1 VFSLI
6 RKYQHV
12 FQNGCSSYIVI
23 VVQSLSHVHLFATLQ
38 TAAHQASLFFTISWS
53 LLKLVSIESVMSSR
67 LHHLV
72 IPFSFCLP
80 SFPASGSF
88 LTSRLFVSCSQKY
101 WSFSFSFHSLQE
113 CMRPKLLCILINTCY
128 CLSFLI

>member
-1 VFSLI
+1 MFS
-6 RKYQHV
+6 KMAAPV
-12 FQNGCSSYIVI
+12 YIVR
-23 VVQSLSHVHLFATLQ
+23 VVQSLSHVHLFATLW

-53 LLKLVSIESVMSSR
+53 LLKLVSIESVMSS
-67 LHHLV
+67 HHLI

-101 WSFSFSFHSLQE
+101 WSFSFSLHSLQE
-113 CMRPKLLCILINTCY
+113 RMRPKLLCILINTY
-128 CLSFLI
+128 DCLSLSFFFP